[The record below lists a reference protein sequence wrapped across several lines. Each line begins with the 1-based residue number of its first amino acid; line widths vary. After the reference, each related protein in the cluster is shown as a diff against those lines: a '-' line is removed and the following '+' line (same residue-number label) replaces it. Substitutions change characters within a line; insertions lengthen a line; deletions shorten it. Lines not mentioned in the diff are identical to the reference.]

1 MVRES
6 YRNQLNELRDALLS
20 MGNLVITRLKKGL
33 EALKDPD
40 PQLVEELFAGDDEID
55 ARSLDIEQR
64 CIDLLALQQPVAVDL
79 RLIIATFKIS
89 TDIERIG
96 DVAVNLGQYSR
107 NYPLNLRLLPDE
119 RLFQIA
125 DLVIT
130 MLYECLKAYYEQDV
144 QAAEQVIELDDRVD
158 RMFWDLISRL
168 IRDLMGI
175 HQEAPEQA
183 EEIATGAVALLL
195 SIRDLERVADHA
207 VNIAARTVY
216 LVESRADYI

>member
-6 YRNQLNELRDALLS
+6 YRRQLHELRDALLA
-20 MGNLVITRLKKGL
+20 MGNLVIARLKKGL

-40 PQLVEELFAGDDEID
+40 PRLVEELFVGDDEID

-119 RLFQIA
+119 KLFQIA

-158 RMFWDLISRL
+158 RMFWELTARL
-168 IRDLMGI
+168 IKDLMGI
-175 HQEAPEQA
+175 HQETPEQA

-216 LVESRADYI
+216 MVESRADYI